1 MYMPWN
7 YGFGS
12 GPAIV
17 DEASDKTDMWQEI
30 VSLREKLAAADKA
43 TLEAEK
49 KIEIYMK
56 ATVVNNKHILVLKG
70 SFSEKEFKEYVE
82 AWGKYHPTGMV
93 MGLPVGTDLATLDDQ
108 DLSDLGLRKV
118 GSSQVSDRD
127 LYDAD
132 LLGYKR
138 R

>member
-1 MYMPWN
+1 
-7 YGFGS
+7 
-12 GPAIV
+12 
-17 DEASDKTDMWQEI
+17 
-30 VSLREKLAAADKA
+30 
-43 TLEAEK
+43 
-49 KIEIYMK
+49 
-56 ATVVNNKHILVLKG
+56 
-70 SFSEKEFKEYVE
+70 
-82 AWGKYHPTGMV
+82 MV